1 MNSNLAGEDVT
12 MKAQLETP
20 ALTNRGVELES
31 ETNEEAAVLLRLW
44 TEKGRPVSFTRLLS
58 GAGFDIKTGI
68 RLSIAPSA
76 AEKD

>member
-1 MNSNLAGEDVT
+1 

-31 ETNEEAAVLLRLW
+31 ETEEEANILCRLW
-44 TEKGRPVSFTRLLS
+44 TKKGRPVSFTRLLS
-58 GAGFDIKTGI
+58 GAGHIKTGI

-76 AEKD
+76 AEEDKQ

>member
-1 MNSNLAGEDVT
+1 

-31 ETNEEAAVLLRLW
+31 ETEEETAVLLRLW

-58 GAGFDIKTGI
+58 GAGFDLKTGI

>member
-1 MNSNLAGEDVT
+1 
-12 MKAQLETP
+12 
-20 ALTNRGVELES
+20 
-31 ETNEEAAVLLRLW
+31 
-44 TEKGRPVSFTRLLS
+44 GRPVSFTRLLS